1 MKQLEILLKGL
12 WIGGTM
18 TVPGVSGGTM
28 AILVGI
34 YDRLIGAVS
43 GLVPERC
50 SATEG
55 QEQEERKKEVRAVE
69 EEKAN
74 ADAVS
79 AAGNGKRTI
88 CWAVYR
94 KTALA
99 SILFLTV
106 FLLGAGLG
114 MLLFAKM
121 ISGLLEQPV
130 AGSYVRFFFL
140 GAVAG
145 GIPLILASARVK
157 KFSLWLLVLPVIGAA
172 LVYGLNFLPEEM
184 FSLET
189 TGGVGAFLLKPAG
202 GILLA
207 IALVLPGVSASQMLY
222 TLGIYEELLS
232 CISDF
237 RLLPLIPLGIGT
249 ALGTVLVTKTLDM
262 LMKQC
267 PKQTFL
273 IIFGFILGSLPE
285 LFPQNVAENY
295 LLCGVCVAVGFL
307 LAYGIGRKERRKSEA
322 SV

>member
-1 MKQLEILLKGL
+1 MKQIEILLKGL

-43 GLVPERC
+43 GLVPKRYG
-50 SATEG
+50 TTDG
-55 QEQEERKKEVRAVE
+55 QEQEKEEDNHAGEAKKTNSDTVG
-69 EEKAN
+69 
-74 ADAVS
+74 
-79 AAGNGKRTI
+79 AAGNGKGGVD
-88 CWAVYR
+88 WKAYR
-94 KTALA
+94 KTVLR

-114 MLLFAKM
+114 MLLFAKL

-130 AGSYVRFFFL
+130 AGNYVRFFFL

-145 GIPLILASARVK
+145 GIPLILASAKVK
-157 KFSLWLLVLPVIGAA
+157 KFTAWLILLPVVGAA

-184 FSLET
+184 FSLESA
-189 TGGVGAFLLKPAG
+189 GGVGVFLLKLTG

-232 CISDF
+232 CISAF
-237 RLLPLIPLGIGT
+237 EIVPLIPLGIGT
-249 ALGTVLVTKTLDM
+249 ALGTVLVTRTLDM
-262 LMKQC
+262 LMKRY

-285 LFPQNVAENY
+285 LFPQNAAGNY

-307 LAYGIGRKERRKSEA
+307 LAYAIGRRERENA
-322 SV
+322 

>member
-1 MKQLEILLKGL
+1 MRQLEIFLKGL

-28 AILVGI
+28 AILLGI

-43 GLVPERC
+43 GLVPGRNDDGKH
-50 SATEG
+50 AFFG
-55 QEQEERKKEVRAVE
+55 
-69 EEKAN
+69 
-74 ADAVS
+74 VS
-79 AAGNGKRTI
+79 
-88 CWAVYR
+88 YR

-99 SILFLTV
+99 GILFLTV

-114 MLLFAKM
+114 MFAFAKL

-130 AGSYVRFFFL
+130 AGSYLRFFFL

-145 GIPLILASARVK
+145 GIPLILASAKVK
-157 KFSLWLLVLPVIGAA
+157 KFSVWLLVLPVIGAG
-172 LVYGLNFLPEEM
+172 LVYGLTFLPEEM

-189 TGGVGAFLLKPAG
+189 AGGIGAFLLKLVG
-202 GILLA
+202 GIILA

-237 RLLPLIPLGIGT
+237 RVVPLIPLGIGT
-249 ALGTVLVTKTLDM
+249 VLGILLITKTLDM
-262 LMKQC
+262 LMSRY

-285 LFPQNVAENY
+285 LFPRDVEGNY

-307 LAYGIGRKERRKSEA
+307 AAYAIGKRERCKA
-322 SV
+322 

>member
-1 MKQLEILLKGL
+1 MKQLEVFFKGL

-43 GLVPERC
+43 GLVPV
-50 SATEG
+50 
-55 QEQEERKKEVRAVE
+55 RKKTTL
-69 EEKAN
+69 N
-74 ADAVS
+74 
-79 AAGNGKRTI
+79 
-88 CWAVYR
+88 
-94 KTALA
+94 

-114 MLLFAKM
+114 MLLFAKL
-121 ISGLLEQPV
+121 ISGWWEQPV
-130 AGSYVRFFFL
+130 AGGYVRFFFL

-145 GIPLILASARVK
+145 GIPLILASAKVK
-157 KFSLWLLVLPVIGAA
+157 KFSAWLIVLTVIGVC
-172 LVYGLNFLPEEM
+172 LVFGLTFLPEEM

-189 TGGVGAFLLKPAG
+189 AGGVGSFLLKLAG
-202 GILLA
+202 GVILA

-222 TLGIYEELLS
+222 TLGIYEELIA
-232 CISDF
+232 CISDL
-237 RLLPLIPLGIGT
+237 RIVPLIPLGIGT
-249 ALGTVLVTKTLDM
+249 VIGILLVTKTLDL
-262 LMKQC
+262 LMSKY

-285 LFPQNVAENY
+285 LFPKDVDGNY

-307 LAYGIGRKERRKSEA
+307 LAYGIGKKERGKE
-322 SV
+322 

>member
-34 YDRLIGAVS
+34 YDRLISAVS
-43 GLVPERC
+43 GLVPGRKGETDGTVQ
-50 SATEG
+50 TEKTAG
-55 QEQEERKKEVRAVE
+55 GKVSVDGKE
-69 EEKAN
+69 KYKM
-74 ADAVS
+74 DWTS
-79 AAGNGKRTI
+79 
-88 CWAVYR
+88 YR
-94 KTALA
+94 KRALS

-114 MLLFAKM
+114 MLLFAKL

-130 AGSYVRFFFL
+130 AGGYVRFFFL

-145 GIPLILASARVK
+145 GIPLILASAKVK
-157 KFSLWLLVLPVIGAA
+157 KFSVWLILLPVIGAG
-172 LVYGLNFLPEEM
+172 LVYGLTFLPEEM
-184 FSLET
+184 FSLEAA
-189 TGGVGAFLLKPAG
+189 GGIGAFLLKLAG
-202 GILLA
+202 GVILA

-222 TLGIYEELLS
+222 TLGIYEELLA
-232 CISDF
+232 CISEF
-237 RLLPLIPLGIGT
+237 RVVPLIPLGIGT
-249 ALGTVLVTKTLDM
+249 VLGILLITKTLDT
-262 LMKQC
+262 LMTKY

-285 LFPQNVAENY
+285 LFPKDVAGNY

-307 LAYGIGRKERRKSEA
+307 LAYGIGKRERSKEA
-322 SV
+322 

>member
-43 GLVPERC
+43 GLVPGRNG
-50 SATEG
+50 ATSG
-55 QEQEERKKEVRAVE
+55 QEQAEKADGSCAGGVDGARKQGLDWTSYRKKAF
-69 EEKAN
+69 
-74 ADAVS
+74 
-79 AAGNGKRTI
+79 
-88 CWAVYR
+88 
-94 KTALA
+94 A

-114 MLLFAKM
+114 MLLFAKL

-130 AGSYVRFFFL
+130 AGGYVRFFFL

-145 GIPLILASARVK
+145 GMPLILASAKVK

-189 TGGVGAFLLKPAG
+189 AGGVGAFLLKLAG

-222 TLGIYEELLS
+222 TLGIYEELIS

-262 LMKQC
+262 LMKRY

-285 LFPQNVAENY
+285 LFPQNVAGNY

-307 LAYGIGRKERRKSEA
+307 LAYGIGRKERGKSEA

>member
-1 MKQLEILLKGL
+1 MKQLETILKGL

-34 YDRLIGAVS
+34 YERLIGAVS
-43 GLVPERC
+43 GLVPGRKC
-50 SATEG
+50 TEEMG
-55 QEQEERKKEVRAVE
+55 CNGDNAVG
-69 EEKAN
+69 A
-74 ADAVS
+74 
-79 AAGNGKRTI
+79 GKRGYD
-88 CWAVYR
+88 WVAYR
-94 KTALA
+94 NTALK

-106 FLLGAGLG
+106 FLFGAGLG
-114 MLLFAKM
+114 MLLFAKL

-145 GIPLILASARVK
+145 GIPLILASAKLK
-157 KFSLWLLVLPVIGAA
+157 KFSVWLAFLPVVGAG

-184 FSLET
+184 FALET
-189 TGGVGAFLLKPAG
+189 ADGIGSFLLKLVG
-202 GILLA
+202 GVLLA
-207 IALVLPGVSASQMLY
+207 IALVLPGISASQMLY

-237 RLLPLIPLGIGT
+237 RLLPLIPLGIGA
-249 ALGTVLVTKTLDM
+249 ALGTLLVTKVLDM
-262 LMKQC
+262 LMKRY

-285 LFPQNVAENY
+285 LFPRDVAGSY
-295 LLCGVCVAVGFL
+295 LLCGGCVVFGFL
-307 LAYGIGRKERRKSEA
+307 SAYGIGSKEKCVRE
-322 SV
+322 